1 MKIEKKIWPE
11 YFQAVADGK
20 KKFELRLADFDVQ
33 EGDILLLRE
42 WDPQNESYTGR
53 EMEREVSFVIK
64 TKDLNFWSQAEIDKY
79 GFQII
84 SLR

>member
-11 YFQAVADGK
+11 YFQAIADGK

-33 EGDILLLRE
+33 KGDALLLRE
-42 WDPQNESYTGR
+42 WDPEIKAYTGR
-53 EMEREVSFVIK
+53 EIGKEVSFVIK
-64 TKDLNFWSQAEIDKY
+64 TKDLNFWTSEEIEKY

>member
-11 YFQAVADGK
+11 YFQAIADGK

-33 EGDILLLRE
+33 EGDALLLRE
-42 WDPQNESYTGR
+42 WDPEMKTYTGR
-53 EMEREVSFVIK
+53 EIEKEVSFVIK
-64 TKDLNFWSQAEIDKY
+64 TKDLNFWTSEEIEKY